1 LELDV
6 SDDVSLD
13 VSLDV
18 LSIDVSLDVSLDV
31 SIDVSLDVFREPS
44 SARPRLLDSDRP
56 GGLAAHKE
64 SSTQS

>member
-1 LELDV
+1 M

-18 LSIDVSLDVSLDV
+18 L